1 MKRLLIIPVL
11 FSVFAFVDARTTE
24 KPLIQIGPKAT
35 LYMDHEYQFGI
46 GMEAVVNALQAVGFR
61 FNLIEIIFDPTT
73 LYLNREGSI
82 DAFIYL
88 PLRNI
93 NFQLYFH
100 TGIGLTIHE
109 TEAGTQTRYSIRGGM
124 GLNYPLNPKT
134 CLFVEPGVIVLGNGE
149 TEIPL
154 RLSAGARFGIID

>member
-1 MKRLLIIPVL
+1 MKKLMIILVL
-11 FSVFAFVDARTTE
+11 FSIVSSLGARTI
-24 KPLIQIGPKAT
+24 KNPLIQIGPKAT
-35 LYMDHEYQFGI
+35 LYMDHEYGFGI
-46 GMEAVVNALQAVGFR
+46 GMEAVVNPLRIVGFR

-73 LYLNREGSI
+73 LYLNREGSV

-93 NFQLYFH
+93 SFQLYFH

-109 TEAGTQTRYSIRGGM
+109 TEAGTQTRYSIRGGV

-134 CLFVEPGVIVLGNGE
+134 CLFVEPGIIILGNGE

-154 RLSAGARFGIID
+154 RLSAGARFGVID

>member
-1 MKRLLIIPVL
+1 MKKQITILVL
-11 FSVFAFVDARTTE
+11 FFVVSSVSANTID
-24 KPLIQIGPKAT
+24 KPLLEIGPKAT

-46 GMEAVVNALQAVGFR
+46 GMEAVVNPLRCVGFR
-61 FNLIEIIFDPTT
+61 LDLAEIIFDPTT
-73 LYLNREGSI
+73 FHLNREGSL

-100 TGIGLTIHE
+100 SGIALRVYE
-109 TEAGTQTRYSIRGGM
+109 TETGTEKRYSIRGGM

-134 CLFVEPGVIVLGNGE
+134 CLFIEPGITVLGNGE

-154 RLSAGARFGIID
+154 RLSAGARFGIIN

>member
-1 MKRLLIIPVL
+1 MKKQIIILVL
-11 FSVFAFVDARTTE
+11 FFVVSSVSANTID
-24 KPLIQIGPKAT
+24 KPLLEIGPKAT

-46 GMEAVVNALQAVGFR
+46 GMEAVVNPLRCVGFR
-61 FNLIEIIFDPTT
+61 LDLAEIIFDPTT
-73 LYLNREGSI
+73 FHLNREGSL

-100 TGIGLTIHE
+100 SGIALRVYE
-109 TEAGTQTRYSIRGGM
+109 TETGTEKRYSIRGGM

-134 CLFVEPGVIVLGNGE
+134 CLFIEPGITVLGNGE

-154 RLSAGARFGIID
+154 RLSAGARFGIIN